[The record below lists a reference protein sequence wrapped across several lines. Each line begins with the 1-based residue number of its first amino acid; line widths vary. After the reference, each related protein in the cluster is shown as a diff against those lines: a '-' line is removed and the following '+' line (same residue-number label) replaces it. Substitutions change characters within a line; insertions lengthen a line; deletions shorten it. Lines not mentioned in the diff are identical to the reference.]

1 MTHKQKRKFFD
12 WLQKHNALK
21 AYKRAR
27 HQQKMQSPFE
37 SYEKMP
43 ISNPIG
49 WSFHWIK
56 TPEGFKFWNKLD
68 IEWYDFFRSLKNK

>member
-27 HQQKMQSPFE
+27 YQQKIRPPFGTYDE
-37 SYEKMP
+37 MS

-49 WSFHWIK
+49 WSFSWRK
-56 TPEGFKFWNKLD
+56 TSEGFDFWNKLD
-68 IEWYDFFRSLKNK
+68 IEWVDFSNN